1 MGLYCE
7 GGDWSL
13 GHINPTK
20 GDLREV
26 AIWDQSRVLSVVI
39 ESGAYEQKSIPGLIR

>member
-7 GGDWSL
+7 GDDWNL

-20 GDLREV
+20 GGSREV
-26 AIWDQSRVLSVVI
+26 AIWVLSVVI